1 MSNVRRHK
9 YTRCMLANSIN
20 PQLYPEWLAHVETPG
35 AKDAFI
41 YLVGSAA
48 TLRELSCHAQ
58 FKGIIRDFRFINAK
72 EEQPFSFI
80 VNRKWLLF
88 YFRAPSVRSGKYS
101 RATLLKLFPECRE
114 NQRNE
119 WTVRL
124 RSTEDVRSLL
134 RYLELR

>member
-1 MSNVRRHK
+1 
-9 YTRCMLANSIN
+9 MLANSIN
-20 PQLYPEWLAHVETPG
+20 PQLYPEWLAHVEPP
-35 AKDAFI
+35 AVKDAFI

-48 TLRELSCHAQ
+48 TLGELSCHAQ
-58 FKGIIRDFRFINAK
+58 FKGVIRDFRFINAK
-72 EEQPFSFI
+72 DEQPFSFI

-88 YFRAPSVRSGKYS
+88 CFRAPSVRSGKYS

-134 RYLELR
+134 RYLAVR